1 MRRFFSP
8 RVTIALGIAGVTVLS
23 VSALD
28 TAAAFTDTANAASS
42 FSSAAKL
49 WPPPAAAAI
58 GCDDVTISGAHLG
71 VRLYVIHDG
80 SKKKYRL
87 RFKQDDGAL
96 RNTQDIDPG
105 TAAAGTRFNFGAVGD
120 AQVVSHTGWNY
131 NAEIH
136 TVDPAGGES
145 TDWRGYRINHPLF
158 GISTVRTRFRASR
171 VRPQRE
177 CCGAG
182 LLNQPPRLSHQLRL
196 QRRAVHRRP
205 PTATTG
211 PSTTTTTT
219 NVRQTTATATANRFD
234 TESDH
239 NHRSVDD
246 HDHTTST
253 PSSTTTTTATPTLVN
268 ASASPDGTYVAG
280 KSGSNAVV
288 RDSAGEELFSR
299 PVSEMRSCSGIQRM
313 KPCGS
318 STTARSTASRLASGV
333 PCRSIGRRR
342 PCRLR
347 CRTDQVEA
355 TLDGAAVDERR
366 QRPRF
371 RCAWAAATFNEG
383 IGRADLN
390 LTRSS

>member
-120 AQVVSHTGWNY
+120 AQVGSHTGWNY

-145 TDWRGYRINHPLF
+145 TDWRGYRINQPTIWNLDCKDQ
-158 GISTVRTRFRASR
+158 ISSISGASSEGMFAAR
-171 VRPQRE
+171 
-177 CCGAG
+177 

-205 PTATTG
+205 LLQPQARRRLR
-211 PSTTTTTT
+211 P
-219 NVRQTTATATANRFD
+219 Q
-234 TESDH
+234 
-239 NHRSVDD
+239 
-246 HDHTTST
+246 
-253 PSSTTTTTATPTLVN
+253 
-268 ASASPDGTYVAG
+268 
-280 KSGSNAVV
+280 
-288 RDSAGEELFSR
+288 R
-299 PVSEMRSCSGIQRM
+299 PV
-313 KPCGS
+313 
-318 STTARSTASRLASGV
+318 
-333 PCRSIGRRR
+333 
-342 PCRLR
+342 
-347 CRTDQVEA
+347 
-355 TLDGAAVDERR
+355 R
-366 QRPRF
+366 QRPRPQ
-371 RCAWAAATFNEG
+371 RQPLRHRKRPQPPVRRRPRPQPPPH
-383 IGRADLN
+383 RARRPPRL
-390 LTRSS
+390 RHRRW

>member
-120 AQVVSHTGWNY
+120 AQVGSHTGWNY

-145 TDWRGYRINHPLF
+145 TDWRGYRINQPTIWNLDCKDQ
-158 GISTVRTRFRASR
+158 ISSISGASSEGMFAARAAEPTSTTVTPAPTTTTSSAS
-171 VRPQRE
+171 
-177 CCGAG
+177 
-182 LLNQPPRLSHQLRL
+182 ST
-196 QRRAVHRRP
+196 

-219 NVRQTTATATANRFD
+219 TGASTTATATA
-234 TESDH
+234 TASTPKATTTTGP
-239 NHRSVDD
+239 STTTTT
-246 HDHTTST
+246 TTST
-253 PSSTTTTTATPTLVN
+253 PSSTTTTTATPKLVN

-299 PVSEMRSCSGIQRM
+299 PVSGDAVMQWD
-313 KPCGS
+313 
-318 STTARSTASRLASGV
+318 STDETLWIVDDGKIYRVTAGVWSAVSVDRETATV
-333 PCRSIGRRR
+333 PAEI
-342 PCRLR
+342 
-347 CRTDQVEA
+347 
-355 TLDGAAVDERR
+355 AAL
-366 QRPRF
+366 
-371 RCAWAAATFNEG
+371 
-383 IGRADLN
+383 IK
-390 LTRSS
+390 